1 MVQEGEIVEQ
11 GQTLAFLDSYDERR
25 AERDHATAKL
35 AEAER
40 LLAAERAVGASRV
53 EAAEIRLRRAGA
65 IYPLRIEAQK
75 ARLRRIEAELA
86 NNRDILKTRSKLK
99 LNEFNSRR
107 SVDDQLTIVRQSE
120 EDLVTARTEVK
131 RLESE
136 YEIDIREARNAR
148 IQAEADLES
157 ASATIGIEALRAGT
171 TGRRNTFSL
180 TGLQALVQSFGGSSP
195 SEGFAGPCIE
205 RVSNNCE
212 YVRTVC
218 AQIGSFREVLSKQ
231 SIGVLVRS
239 ALPRAVRF
247 AEVDGK
253 AGCDPQ
259 IRMPGHLCSL
269 VSERRSCAGN
279 VVIVRAMASRT
290 ASAP

>member
-1 MVQEGEIVEQ
+1 MLPLRQFTVALNSVQHGLSERLQSTSAPSQKTVAELARIEPVSRIVDVASAIADRLDVLMVQEGEIVEQ

-120 EDLVTARTEVK
+120 EELVHRT
-131 RLESE
+131 
-136 YEIDIREARNAR
+136 
-148 IQAEADLES
+148 
-157 ASATIGIEALRAGT
+157 
-171 TGRRNTFSL
+171 
-180 TGLQALVQSFGGSSP
+180 
-195 SEGFAGPCIE
+195 
-205 RVSNNCE
+205 
-212 YVRTVC
+212 
-218 AQIGSFREVLSKQ
+218 
-231 SIGVLVRS
+231 
-239 ALPRAVRF
+239 
-247 AEVDGK
+247 
-253 AGCDPQ
+253 
-259 IRMPGHLCSL
+259 H
-269 VSERRSCAGN
+269 
-279 VVIVRAMASRT
+279 
-290 ASAP
+290 